1 MENNMQRVQLEALKP
16 SMMSDEEFAR
26 YITIYTPEQLPM
38 PWVAELVT
46 RFVEKLKTVE
56 ALENAVA
63 ALEEELADTTD

>member
-1 MENNMQRVQLEALKP
+1 
-16 SMMSDEEFAR
+16 MMSDEEFAR

-38 PWVAELVT
+38 SWVAEVVE
-46 RFVEKLKTVE
+46 RFVAKLKTVE

>member
-1 MENNMQRVQLEALKP
+1 MQRVQLEALKP

-56 ALENAVA
+56 ALENVVA
-63 ALEEELADTTD
+63 ALEDELADTTE

>member
-1 MENNMQRVQLEALKP
+1 MQRVQLEALKP

-38 PWVAELVT
+38 PWVAELVM

-63 ALEEELADTTD
+63 ALEDELADTTE

>member
-1 MENNMQRVQLEALKP
+1 
-16 SMMSDEEFAR
+16 MMSDEEFAR

-63 ALEEELADTTD
+63 ALEDELADTTE

>member
-1 MENNMQRVQLEALKP
+1 MQRVQLEALKP
-16 SMMSDEEFAR
+16 SMMTDEEFAR

-38 PWVAELVT
+38 SWVAELVE
-46 RFVEKLKTVE
+46 RFVAKLKTVE

>member
-1 MENNMQRVQLEALKP
+1 MQRVQLEALKP
-16 SMMSDEEFAR
+16 SMMSDEELAR

-38 PWVAELVT
+38 SWVAEVVE

-63 ALEEELADTTD
+63 ALEEELADTTE